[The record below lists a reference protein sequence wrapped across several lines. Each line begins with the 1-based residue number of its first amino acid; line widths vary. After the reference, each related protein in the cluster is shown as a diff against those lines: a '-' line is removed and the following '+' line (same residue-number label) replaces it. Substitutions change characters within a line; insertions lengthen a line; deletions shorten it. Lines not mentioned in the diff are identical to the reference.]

1 MITIKIFLAS
11 SEELTD
17 DRNAF
22 GNLVRRL
29 DKIYE
34 KRGIRIELF
43 EWEDYDAAYNNRRKQ
58 DEYNDQ
64 IKASDMFLAL
74 FHTKAGKF
82 TIEEFDIATEEF
94 KKKSSPKVYTY
105 CKDLKDGEAETP
117 ELTEFKER
125 LFKEMGHYWSCYNN
139 RDSMQLH
146 FVMQL
151 QLVETSGVVE
161 SVKVEDGTVLL
172 EGLPIA
178 KMDNLHFAVNNEAY
192 QKMSIELAAL
202 LEKIDRARLRVE
214 KYPDEEDFRDDL
226 QQTLDQY
233 NGLKNDFVKLQQT
246 LFDTA
251 KRIAQFQGERINKR
265 LVRAIEAFEQGD
277 IRKANVILDEA
288 EFDAQNNL
296 ADYIEQCEITELK
309 RTAVIDSIAE
319 LQFKCSITMVDDRI
333 CIEERISIVLSIYGQ
348 LDSMAKEIDY
358 ELMKYVRLLF
368 DYADF
373 LRKYSFYEKAI
384 EIYYRIEEML
394 DGQIETKHVYYAYLN
409 NNMGLTFNELHHYTD
424 ALSCLEYAYDIS
436 TEVYGEAHPKTITAL
451 NNIAGV
457 FLSDKKYKQAIEY
470 LLKAIS
476 LCKKQ
481 DNSDRRILANCYN
494 NIGHAYTNIMKY
506 PIANE
511 YFFKALEIYNRLMDY
526 ENPEIA
532 KIYNNI
538 GLTYLYQ
545 GESELAKEYHRK
557 AIQIVNDKLG
567 GWNPQLAIMYK
578 NLGMDYNYDDD
589 YELECE
595 QYSKALKIIERNRLQ
610 GTATWRTGSTILYV
624 QNNYDFWITRL

>member
-1 MITIKIFLAS
+1 MKTIKIFLAS
-11 SEELTD
+11 SEELID

-43 EWEDYDAAYNNRRKQ
+43 EWEDYDAAYNYRRKQ

-94 KKKSSPKVYTY
+94 KKKASPKVYTY
-105 CKDLKDGEAETP
+105 CKDLRAGELESP

-125 LFKEMGHYWSCYNN
+125 LFNEIGHYWSHYNN

-151 QLVETSGVVE
+151 QLVETSGAVE
-161 SVKVEDGTVLL
+161 KLKLEEGTVML
-172 EGLPIA
+172 EDMPIA
-178 KMDNLHFAVNNEAY
+178 RIDNLQFAVGNEAY
-192 QKMSIELAAL
+192 QKISAELVDL
-202 LEKIDRARLRVE
+202 PEKIEKARQRID
-214 KYPDEEDFRDDL
+214 KYPDDEDLRDDL
-226 QQTLDQY
+226 QQKLNQY
-233 NGLKNDFVKLQQT
+233 NKLRDEFGKLQQN
-246 LFDTA
+246 LFNTA
-251 KRIAQFQGERINKR
+251 RRIAQLQGERVNKRIA
-265 LVRAIEAFEQGD
+265 RAIEAFEKGD
-277 IRKANVILDEA
+277 AVSANVILDEA
-288 EFDAQNNL
+288 ESDAKTNL
-296 ADYIEQCEITELK
+296 DDYLRSREITEQK
-309 RTAVIDSIAE
+309 RKDVINSIVE
-319 LQFKCSITMVDDRI
+319 LQLKCNTTMLDNRITVD
-333 CIEERISIVLSIYGQ
+333 ERIDKVIGLYNQ
-348 LDSMAKEIDY
+348 LDEMAKEVNYDS
-358 ELMKYVRLLF
+358 LKYVRLLF

-409 NNMGLTFNELHHYTD
+409 NNMGLTFNELHHYKD
-424 ALSCLEYAYDIS
+424 ALSCLEYAYDIC
-436 TEVYGEAHPKTITAL
+436 TEVYGEVHPKTITAL

-457 FLSDKKYKQAIEY
+457 FLSQKKYEQAIEY
-470 LLKAIS
+470 LLRAIS
-476 LCKKQ
+476 LCEKLG
-481 DNSDRRILANCYN
+481 NSDRRILANSYN

-506 PIANE
+506 STANE
-511 YFFKALEIYNRLMDY
+511 YFFKALEIYNRLMDDKD
-526 ENPEIA
+526 PEMA

-538 GLTYLYQ
+538 GITYLYQ
-545 GESELAKEYHRK
+545 GESRLAKDYHRK
-557 AIQIVNDKLG
+557 AIQIATDKLG
-567 GWNPQLAIMYK
+567 EWNPQLAIMYK
-578 NLGMDYNYDDD
+578 NLGMDYNFDDD

-595 QYSKALKIIERNRLQ
+595 QYSKALEIIERNP
-610 GTATWRTGSTILYV
+610 
-624 QNNYDFWITRL
+624 QNAVEEKNDLISLLKKARANMNIKS